1 MKKISRK
8 DILHLLEQNKGN
20 VFSVV
25 FLKKDGSI
33 RHMTCR
39 FGVKKHLK
47 GGELKFNPIE
57 RSLLVVFDMQKDQ
70 HRFINL
76 ETLSQ
81 IRHGGE
87 VYEVAQHG

>member
-8 DILHLLEQNKGN
+8 DILQLIKDNKGTI
-20 VFSVV
+20 FSVV

-47 GGELKFNPIE
+47 GGELRFDPLE
-57 RSLLVVFDMQKDQ
+57 RAMLVVFDMQKEAY
-70 HRFINL
+70 RMINL
-76 ETLSQ
+76 ETISN
-81 IRHGGE
+81 INMKGIEYYVTG
-87 VYEVAQHG
+87 

>member
-8 DILHLLEQNKGN
+8 DILHLLEQNKGSI
-20 VFSVV
+20 FSVV

-47 GGELKFNPIE
+47 GGKLKFNPLE
-57 RSLLVVFDMQKDQ
+57 RSLLVVFDMQKESY
-70 HRFINL
+70 RMIIL
-76 ETLSQ
+76 ETISN
-81 IRHGGE
+81 INMKGVDYYVEG
-87 VYEVAQHG
+87 

>member
-8 DILHLLEQNKGN
+8 DILHLLEQNKGSI
-20 VFSVV
+20 FSVV

-47 GGELKFNPIE
+47 GGKLKFDPIK
-57 RSLLVVFDMQKDQ
+57 RSLLVVFDMQKESY
-70 HRFINL
+70 RMINL
-76 ETLSQ
+76 ETISN
-81 IRHGGE
+81 IKMKGVDYYVEG
-87 VYEVAQHG
+87 

>member
-47 GGELKFNPIE
+47 GGELKFNPLE
-57 RSLLVVFDMQKDQ
+57 RSLLVVFDMQKESY
-70 HRFINL
+70 RMINL
-76 ETLSQ
+76 ETISN
-81 IRHGGE
+81 INMKGVDYYVEG
-87 VYEVAQHG
+87 

>member
-57 RSLLVVFDMQKDQ
+57 RSLLVVFDMQKEAY
-70 HRFINL
+70 RMINL
-76 ETLSQ
+76 ETISN
-81 IRHGGE
+81 INMKGVDYYVEG
-87 VYEVAQHG
+87 

>member
-25 FLKKDGSI
+25 FLKKDGTI

-47 GGELKFNPIE
+47 GGELKFNPLE
-57 RSLLVVFDMQKDQ
+57 RSLLVVFDMQKESY
-70 HRFINL
+70 RMINL
-76 ETLSQ
+76 ETISN
-81 IRHGGE
+81 INMKGVDYYVEG
-87 VYEVAQHG
+87 

>member
-8 DILHLLEQNKGN
+8 DILQLIKDNKGTI
-20 VFSVV
+20 FSVV

-47 GGELKFNPIE
+47 GGKLAFNPLE
-57 RSLLVVFDMQKDQ
+57 RALLVVFDMQKEAY
-70 HRFINL
+70 RMINL
-76 ETLSQ
+76 ETLMS
-81 IRHGGE
+81 INMKGVE
-87 VYEVAQHG
+87 YNVTD

>member
-8 DILHLLEQNKGN
+8 DILHLLEQHKGN

-57 RSLLVVFDMQKDQ
+57 RSLLVVFDMQKEAY
-70 HRFINL
+70 RMINL
-76 ETLSQ
+76 ETISN
-81 IRHGGE
+81 IKMKGVDYYVEG
-87 VYEVAQHG
+87 

>member
-8 DILHLLEQNKGN
+8 DVLHLLEQNKGN

-47 GGELKFNPIE
+47 GGELKFNPLE
-57 RSLLVVFDMQKDQ
+57 RSLLVVFDMQKESY
-70 HRFINL
+70 RMINL
-76 ETLSQ
+76 ETISN
-81 IRHGGE
+81 INMKGVDYYVEG
-87 VYEVAQHG
+87 

>member
-1 MKKISRK
+1 MKKIRRK

-25 FLKKDGSI
+25 FLKKDGTI

-47 GGELKFNPIE
+47 GGELKFNPLE
-57 RSLLVVFDMQKDQ
+57 RSLLVVFDMQKESY
-70 HRFINL
+70 RMINL
-76 ETLSQ
+76 ETISN
-81 IRHGGE
+81 INMKGVDYYVEG
-87 VYEVAQHG
+87 

>member
-57 RSLLVVFDMQKDQ
+57 KSLLVVFDMQKEAY
-70 HRFINL
+70 RMINL
-76 ETLSQ
+76 ETISN
-81 IRHGGE
+81 INMKGVEYNVRG
-87 VYEVAQHG
+87 

>member
-25 FLKKDGSI
+25 FLKKDGTI

-47 GGELKFNPIE
+47 GGELKFNPLE
-57 RSLLVVFDMQKDQ
+57 RSLLVVFDMQKESY
-70 HRFINL
+70 RMINL
-76 ETLSQ
+76 ETISN
-81 IRHGGE
+81 IKMKGVDYYVEG
-87 VYEVAQHG
+87 

>member
-8 DILHLLEQNKGN
+8 DILHLLEQNKGSI
-20 VFSVV
+20 FSVV

-47 GGELKFNPIE
+47 GGKLKFNPLE
-57 RSLLVVFDMQKDQ
+57 RSLLVVFDMQKESY
-70 HRFINL
+70 RMINL
-76 ETLSQ
+76 ETISN
-81 IRHGGE
+81 INMKGVDYYVEG
-87 VYEVAQHG
+87 

>member
-57 RSLLVVFDMQKDQ
+57 RSLLVVFDMQKESY
-70 HRFINL
+70 RMINL
-76 ETLSQ
+76 ETISN
-81 IRHGGE
+81 INMKGVEYYVEG
-87 VYEVAQHG
+87 

>member
-8 DILHLLEQNKGN
+8 DILHLLEKNKGN

-57 RSLLVVFDMQKDQ
+57 RSLLVVFDMQKEAY
-70 HRFINL
+70 RMINL
-76 ETLSQ
+76 ETISN
-81 IRHGGE
+81 INMKGVEYHVEG
-87 VYEVAQHG
+87 

>member
-25 FLKKDGSI
+25 FLKKDGTI

-47 GGELKFNPIE
+47 GGKLKFNPLE
-57 RSLLVVFDMQKDQ
+57 RSLLVVFDMQKESY
-70 HRFINL
+70 RMINL
-76 ETLSQ
+76 ETISN
-81 IRHGGE
+81 INMKGVDYYVEG
-87 VYEVAQHG
+87 